1 MNRDRKAEYLA
12 TGTGQAPENRESLDA
27 ARRVLTSAA
36 VWEVP
41 PETVAEEVLGEI
53 RARTNPF
60 QESRRRVSPM
70 RLLAAAMALG
80 AILLVTVVGLGALR
94 DGTRVDLAGTEL
106 EPTASG
112 TAWLEPTDAGWSIW
126 IDLEGLPPAADGY
139 YYEGWV
145 WSDDGDGV
153 SIGTF
158 HLRNGLER
166 LSLWS
171 GVDVADYPSIWIS
184 LQAEG
189 GGAAVS
195 EDIVMR
201 GRLDPVDEDG

>member
-1 MNRDRKAEYLA
+1 MDRDRQAEYLA
-12 TGTGQAPENRESLDA
+12 TGAGDIPENRENLDA
-27 ARRVLTSAA
+27 ARRVLSSAA
-36 VWEVP
+36 AWGVP
-41 PETVAEEVLGEI
+41 PDSVAEEVLGEI
-53 RARTNPF
+53 RDQTNPF
-60 QESRRRVSPM
+60 RESRRRISPM
-70 RLLAAAMALG
+70 RLLAAVLTLG
-80 AILLVTVVGLGALR
+80 AVVLATVLGLGSLR
-94 DGTRVDLAGTEL
+94 DGTRVDLEGTEL
-106 EPTASG
+106 LPTATG

-126 IDLEGLPPAADGY
+126 IDLSGLPPADDGY

-158 HLRNGLER
+158 HLRNGPER

-189 GGAAVS
+189 GGPAVS
-195 EDIVMR
+195 DEIVMR
-201 GRLDPVDEDG
+201 GRLEPVDEDG

>member
-1 MNRDRKAEYLA
+1 MNRDREAEYLA
-12 TGTGQAPENRESLDA
+12 TGTGDRPVNSESLDA
-27 ARRVLTSAA
+27 ARRVLSSSAA
-36 VWEVP
+36 WGVP
-41 PETVAEEVLGEI
+41 PDSVAVEVLSEI
-53 RARTNPF
+53 RAQTNPF
-60 QESRRRVSPM
+60 REPRRRMSPV
-70 RLLAAAMALG
+70 RLLAAAMTLG
-80 AILLVTVVGLGALR
+80 AILLVTVLGLGSLR

-106 EPTASG
+106 LPTASG

-126 IDLEGLPPAADGY
+126 IDLDGLPPADNGY

-189 GGAAVS
+189 GGPAVS
-195 EDIVMR
+195 DEIVMR
-201 GRLDPVDEDG
+201 GRLDPVDDDA